1 MNINNKMKIFSHSL
15 QGLRKSNEDQHVY
28 FLNIDGENSKINN
41 VNFLG
46 VFDGHGGK
54 IVSKFLRSTIPKY
67 FSKKVDQKVYNS
79 TKTSSKLFN
88 FIFNDVQEKLCKKH
102 PKAVNWCGSTALC
115 GLITKHHTYDKK
127 ILWIINVGDSR
138 AVLCNNNDEEVQLSI
153 DHKPNSKNEKDRIE
167 QLGGKI
173 KFDGSDWRIK
183 DLSLSRAFGDTDAT
197 PYVTHLPQIYKYNL
211 NKKDKFIIFAC
222 DGLWDVMSNK
232 KATDYILK
240 LKNQNFTGNYSKK
253 LAEKAIKEG
262 STDNVTAI
270 VLFLNEH

>member
-1 MNINNKMKIFSHSL
+1 MKVYSHSL
-15 QGLRKSNEDQHVY
+15 QGLRNSNEDQHVY
-28 FLNIDGENSKINN
+28 FLNINGENPKLNN
-41 VNFLG
+41 INFLG

-54 IVSKFLRSTIPKY
+54 TVSKFLRTTIPKY
-67 FSKKVDQKVYNS
+67 FSKKID
-79 TKTSSKLFN
+79 TKAYSNTKSASK
-88 FIFNDVQEKLCKKH
+88 IFNYIFNEVQNKLVKNH

-115 GLITKHHTYDKK
+115 GLISKHPTFDKR

-138 AVLCNNNDEEVQLSI
+138 AVLCNNNNDAVQLSI
-153 DHKPNSKNEKDRIE
+153 DHKPNLKSEKDRIE

-183 DLSLSRAFGDTDAT
+183 DLSLSRAFGDTDAS
-197 PYVTHLPQIYKYNL
+197 PYVTHLPQIYKYTL
-211 NKKDKFIIFAC
+211 DKKDKFIIFGC

-232 KATDYILK
+232 KATDYILN
-240 LKNQNFTGNYSKK
+240 LMNKNFEGNYSKK

-270 VLFLNEH
+270 VLFLN

>member
-1 MNINNKMKIFSHSL
+1 MKIYSHSL

-28 FLNIDGENSKINN
+28 FLNIDGVNKSINDI
-41 VNFLG
+41 NFIG

-54 IVSKFLRSTIPKY
+54 TVSKYLRTTIPKY
-67 FSKKVDQKVYNS
+67 FSKKIDTKVYNNS
-79 TKTSSKLFN
+79 KQSSK
-88 FIFNDVQEKLCKKH
+88 IFNHIFNEVQEKLVKNH

-115 GLITKHHTYDKK
+115 GLISRHPSYDKK
-127 ILWIINVGDSR
+127 ILWIVNVGDSR
-138 AVLCNNNDEEVQLSI
+138 AVLCNKNNEAVQLSI
-153 DHKPNSKNEKDRIE
+153 DHKPNSKNEKQRIE

-173 KFDGSDWRIK
+173 RFDGSDWRIR
-183 DLSLSRAFGDTDAT
+183 DLSLSRAFGDVDAT

-232 KATDYILK
+232 KATDYVLN
-240 LKNQNFTGNYSKK
+240 LLNKNFEGNYSKK

-262 STDNVTAI
+262 STDNVTAV
-270 VLFLNEH
+270 VLFLD

>member
-1 MNINNKMKIFSHSL
+1 MKIYSHSL

-28 FLNIDGENSKINN
+28 FLNREGHNKKINN
-41 VNFLG
+41 IDFFG

-54 IVSKFLRSTIPKY
+54 TVSKFLSSTIPKY
-67 FSKKVDQKVYNS
+67 FSKKIDNIVYTN
-79 TKTSSKLFN
+79 TKNSSKLFN
-88 FIFNDVQEKLCKKH
+88 YVFNDTQEKLIKKH

-115 GLITKHHTYDKK
+115 GIIANHNKYDKK
-127 ILWIINVGDSR
+127 ILWIANVGDSR
-138 AVLCNNNDEEVQLSI
+138 AVLCNSKNEPVQLST
-153 DHKPNSKNEKDRIE
+153 DHKPNSKSEKSRIE

-197 PYVTHLPQIYKYNL
+197 PYVTHHPEIYKYTL
-211 NKKDKFIIFAC
+211 NKNDKFIIFAC

-232 KATDYILK
+232 KVTDYVLNLMNK
-240 LKNQNFTGNYSKK
+240 NFTGNYSKK

-270 VLFLNEH
+270 VLFLH

>member
-28 FLNIDGENSKINN
+28 FLNIDGENSKINDI
-41 VNFLG
+41 NFLG

-54 IVSKFLRSTIPKY
+54 IVSKFLRTTIPKY

-79 TKTSSKLFN
+79 TKSSSKLFN
-88 FIFNDVQEKLCKKH
+88 YIFNDVQEKLCKTH

-138 AVLCNNNDEEVQLSI
+138 AVLCNNNDEAV
-153 DHKPNSKNEKDRIE
+153 
-167 QLGGKI
+167 

-197 PYVTHLPQIYKYNL
+197 PYVTHHPQIYKYNL

-240 LKNQNFTGNYSKK
+240 LKKQNFTGNYSKK

-270 VLFLNEH
+270 VLFVNE

>member
-1 MNINNKMKIFSHSL
+1 MKIYSHSV
-15 QGLRKSNEDQHVY
+15 QGLRQSNEDQHVY
-28 FLNIDGENSKINN
+28 FLNLDGENSKVNN
-41 VNFLG
+41 INFLG

-54 IVSKFLRSTIPKY
+54 TVSKFLRDTVPKY
-67 FSKKVDQKVYNS
+67 FSKKMDTKVYSNS
-79 TKTSSKLFN
+79 KSSSKLFN
-88 FIFNDVQEKLCKKH
+88 YIFNEVQQKLVQKH

-138 AVLCNNNDEEVQLSI
+138 AVLCNHNNEAVQLSI
-153 DHKPNSKNEKDRIE
+153 DHKPNSKSEKDRIE

-197 PYVTHLPQIYKYNL
+197 PYITHLPQIYKYNL
-211 NKKDKFIIFAC
+211 NKKDKFIVLAC

-232 KATDYILK
+232 KVTDYVLNLIN
-240 LKNQNFTGNYSKK
+240 KNFQGNYSKK
-253 LAEKAIKEG
+253 LTEKALKEG

-270 VLFLNEH
+270 VLFL